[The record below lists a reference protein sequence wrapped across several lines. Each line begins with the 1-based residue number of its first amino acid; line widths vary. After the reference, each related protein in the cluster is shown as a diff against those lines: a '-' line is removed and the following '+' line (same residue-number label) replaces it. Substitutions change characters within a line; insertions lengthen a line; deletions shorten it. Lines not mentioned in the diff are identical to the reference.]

1 MVAAIS
7 PWATS
12 LDNHIIMQPDTITS
26 TGLPKALFTGTF
38 DPFTIGHA
46 DIVARALNLFSH
58 LTIAVAVSQLK
69 HTEAEI
75 ADRVHAIEQL
85 YRGEPRVAVKAYSDL
100 TVDMAHREGAQ
111 FIVRGV
117 RDVKDYEY
125 ERQQADINRQL
136 GGVETILLFTRPE
149 LQSVSSTLVREL
161 RHFGRDVS
169 AFLPTPPQ
177 TQP

>member
-1 MVAAIS
+1 MGAETS

-12 LDNHIIMQPDTITS
+12 LDNNIIMQPDNITS
-26 TGLPKALFTGTF
+26 TSLTKALFTGTF

-46 DIVARALNLFSH
+46 DIVARALSLFSH

-69 HTEAEI
+69 HTEEEI
-75 ADRVHAIEQL
+75 SQRVQAIEQL
-85 YRGEPRVAVKAYSDL
+85 YQDEPRVTVKPYSDL
-100 TVDMAHREGAQ
+100 TVDMAKREGAQ

-125 ERQQADINRQL
+125 ERQEADINRQL
-136 GGVETILLFTRPE
+136 GGVETILLFTTPT
-149 LQSVSSTLVREL
+149 LQSVSSSLVREL

-177 TQP
+177 TQS